1 MSTKTISIRE
11 DVYALLSKAK
21 RDDES
26 FSEVIERLLSS
37 QRVDLSSYFGA
48 LKDHPLLDDLEEDS
62 RQIREQAHIRL

>member
-11 DVYALLSKAK
+11 DVYIHLSEAK

-37 QRVDLSSYFGA
+37 QHMDLSSYFGA
-48 LKDHPLLDDLEEDS
+48 FKNNPLLCGLEEDS
-62 RQIREQAHIRL
+62 LKIREQARLRI